1 MTQTMNLPLEP
12 LDARQFAPYGWLLAA
27 GNEPADFS
35 RPGLWNWRLPFQSD
49 AQLRL
54 QVMRYGYQP
63 MRLSCLEQHLCV
75 TEARAPIGH
84 APAVLVVA
92 GTHDTDDPPKADTLR
107 AFLLDGQTGI
117 MFRTGIWHGLDC
129 FPVSQPHVDYLFL
142 SDSATED
149 EIEAIGDPAN
159 GIRTRIFDFLS
170 EEDTEFVVT
179 DPQALL
185 PPGDPQ

>member
-1 MTQTMNLPLEP
+1 MTRTINVPLEP
-12 LDARQFAPYGWLLAA
+12 LDAEQFAPFGWLLVA
-27 GNEPADFS
+27 GNGPADFS

-92 GTHDTDDPPKADTLR
+92 GGPETDDPPKADALR

-117 MFRTGIWHGLDC
+117 MFRPGIWHGLDC
-129 FPVSQPHVDYLFL
+129 FPVSPPHVDYLFL

-149 EIEAIGDPAN
+149 EIETISDPAC
-159 GIRTRIFDFLS
+159 GVRTRIFDFRR
-170 EEDTEFVVT
+170 EEETEFAVT
-179 DPQALL
+179 DPNALL
-185 PPGDPQ
+185 AAGETQ